1 MEYTK
6 TLIHITS
13 TPESSDSMYSLICL
27 KASGL
32 LLTLNGTYCYLDGHY
47 LLCLSQDDRLSVH
60 NGYYEAQT
68 LHFLPYFYNV
78 NLNHN
83 VIGLNIYKEMRTLY
97 GYPDFHLFR
106 SRDDSFLGIVRLNTE
121 EYDMAR
127 LYFQR
132 AKQHIESHQDDQM
145 WSCRTRSN
153 MISILRIAE
162 GAYLG
167 EQAEKGSDILRYI
180 RDNIG
185 KEITLPAL
193 CKQFNT
199 NRTTLTDL
207 MKELTGLSPMQYV
220 LEERLSQSHP
230 DLLFTSIP
238 ISEIAE
244 KYGFD
249 DPNYYIRA
257 FKKRFG
263 VTPLNYRSKGVEER
277 IKNENIYHEKER
289 KSNET

>member
-1 MEYTK
+1 
-6 TLIHITS
+6 
-13 TPESSDSMYSLICL
+13 
-27 KASGL
+27 
-32 LLTLNGTYCYLDGHY
+32 
-47 LLCLSQDDRLSVH
+47 
-60 NGYYEAQT
+60 
-68 LHFLPYFYNV
+68 
-78 NLNHN
+78 
-83 VIGLNIYKEMRTLY
+83 
-97 GYPDFHLFR
+97 
-106 SRDDSFLGIVRLNTE
+106 
-121 EYDMAR
+121 
-127 LYFQR
+127 
-132 AKQHIESHQDDQM
+132 
-145 WSCRTRSN
+145 

-167 EQAEKGSDILRYI
+167 EQAEKGCDILRYI